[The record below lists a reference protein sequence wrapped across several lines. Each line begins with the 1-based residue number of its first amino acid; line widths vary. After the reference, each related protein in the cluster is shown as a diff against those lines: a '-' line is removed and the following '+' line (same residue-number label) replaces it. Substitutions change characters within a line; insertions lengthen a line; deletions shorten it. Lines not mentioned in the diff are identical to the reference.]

1 MKNKII
7 IISGDPNSINS
18 EIILKSWKYLSD
30 KIKKR
35 IYLISNYNLLI
46 RQSKKI
52 NLPTKINKVKSLND
66 QINEKSLKVIDLD
79 LKFKNP
85 FKISKKNSSK
95 FVISSLNLAHKLA
108 LNKDVAGII
117 NCPINKNLLN
127 RKKIGVTE
135 FLASKCRIK
144 KNTEVM
150 LIKGRKSAVS
160 PLTTHIDISQVTKKI
175 KKKLITNK
183 VETINKYYKIF
194 FKKKPRIGIL
204 GLNPHNS
211 ENRKDSI
218 EKKIILP
225 TIIYLKKK
233 KFNCLGPLV
242 SDTIF
247 IDEYKNYDVILGMY
261 HDQVLSPFKAIEKF
275 NAINITLGLRYL
287 RVSPDHGTAQNLIN
301 KNKANPLSLI
311 NCIKFLSKF

>member
-66 QINEKSLKVIDLD
+66 QINGKSLKVIDLD

-108 LNKDVAGII
+108 LNKGVAGII

-150 LIKGRKSAVS
+150 LIKGRKNAVS

-175 KKKLITNK
+175 KKKTNHK
-183 VETINKYYKIF
+183 
-194 FKKKPRIGIL
+194 
-204 GLNPHNS
+204 
-211 ENRKDSI
+211 
-218 EKKIILP
+218 
-225 TIIYLKKK
+225 
-233 KFNCLGPLV
+233 
-242 SDTIF
+242 
-247 IDEYKNYDVILGMY
+247 
-261 HDQVLSPFKAIEKF
+261 
-275 NAINITLGLRYL
+275 
-287 RVSPDHGTAQNLIN
+287 
-301 KNKANPLSLI
+301 
-311 NCIKFLSKF
+311 

>member
-108 LNKDVAGII
+108 LNKDIAGII

-127 RKKIGVTE
+127 I
-135 FLASKCRIK
+135 
-144 KNTEVM
+144 
-150 LIKGRKSAVS
+150 
-160 PLTTHIDISQVTKKI
+160 
-175 KKKLITNK
+175 
-183 VETINKYYKIF
+183 
-194 FKKKPRIGIL
+194 
-204 GLNPHNS
+204 
-211 ENRKDSI
+211 
-218 EKKIILP
+218 
-225 TIIYLKKK
+225 
-233 KFNCLGPLV
+233 
-242 SDTIF
+242 
-247 IDEYKNYDVILGMY
+247 
-261 HDQVLSPFKAIEKF
+261 
-275 NAINITLGLRYL
+275 
-287 RVSPDHGTAQNLIN
+287 
-301 KNKANPLSLI
+301 
-311 NCIKFLSKF
+311 